1 MSTGRRSLARKLS
14 VISLV
19 AGALAAAGCGG
30 SSNPWETVFQT
41 HGQVQLAGK
50 AIPGATLVLYPTDP
64 AVPAS
69 IRPTATTD
77 AEGRFRLGTFSRE
90 DGAPAGNYRVAVV
103 WHPLVNDRGGPVRG
117 PNKLPVK
124 YSQPDTTPLTTRI
137 EATENQL
144 PVLELK

>member
-1 MSTGRRSLARKLS
+1 MPPVRRSPVRPLS
-14 VISLV
+14 VLSV
-19 AGALAAAGCGG
+19 VVGAFAATGCGG
-30 SSNPWETVFQT
+30 FSNPWETVYQT

-50 AIPGATLVLYPTDP
+50 PVPGATLVLYPTDS

-69 IRPTATTD
+69 IRPTASTD

-90 DGAPAGNYRVAVV
+90 DGAPAGEYRVAVV

-124 YSQPDTTPLTTRI
+124 YSQPDSTPLTARI
-137 EATENQL
+137 EAGENRL
-144 PVLELK
+144 PVIDLQ

>member
-1 MSTGRRSLARKLS
+1 MLAVRRFPTLPLS
-14 VISLV
+14 VMSIFV
-19 AGALAAAGCGG
+19 GAVAAAGCGG
-30 SSNPWETVFQT
+30 SSNPWETVYQST
-41 HGQVQLAGK
+41 GQVQFAGK
-50 AIPGATLVLYPTDP
+50 AVSGATLVLYPTDP

-90 DGAPAGNYRVAVV
+90 DGAPAGEYRVAVV

-124 YSQPDTTPLTTRI
+124 YSQPDSTPLTTRI

-144 PVLELK
+144 PVLDLK